1 MTAGAPP
8 PGTLQ
13 KRPRATTEWQR
24 RLEWA
29 RQPTGGWKAGDFCMT
44 PSGKLSRVV
53 AVEKG
58 LLLQYV
64 RESGVAYSAQSVDVA
79 LQPHLCRWLSPREM
93 RDLKRPDQGNQNNT
107 TDGGADAAA

>member
-8 PGTLQ
+8 PGTLH
-13 KRPRATTEWQR
+13 KRPKPATEWQR

-53 AVEKG
+53 DTGRVLA
-58 LLLQYV
+58 LQYV
-64 RESGVAYSAQSVDVA
+64 RESGAAYSAASVDVC
-79 LQPHLCRWLSPREM
+79 LQAYLCRWLSPREVQAL
-93 RDLKRPDQGNQNNT
+93 RRPDQGSEKT
-107 TDGGADAAA
+107 TTGGSDAAA